1 MGLEHRGGGW
11 GSRGVGRGQ
20 VGVGH
25 EMRLEIC
32 FRVRSCRAF
41 CWLPKGAA
49 EGYKHGR
56 DAF

>member
-1 MGLEHRGGGW
+1 MEAGGVG
-11 GSRGVGRGQ
+11 GVGRGQ